1 MKPSP
6 KPAKTDNVHYIG
18 HRARLRERFIASKCG
33 ATQDYELLEILLF
46 SAKLRG
52 DVKPLAKSLI
62 KGFGGFDRVFY
73 ASADEL
79 RAVDGVNDS
88 AVAAIKAVYES
99 IEKILHAGIEKK
111 PVIGNWKKIVEY
123 LRYSIG
129 GASTENYRVLYL
141 NKKNMLI
148 ANDLQDF
155 GTVDQVP
162 MYCREIIRR
171 ALFLKASA
179 LVLAHNHPSG
189 DPQPSQADIE
199 VTNQLDQACFSV
211 SIKLIDHLILT
222 KNDHFSF
229 IQNNLL

>member
-6 KPAKTDNVHYIG
+6 KPAKTDNSHYIG
-18 HRARLRERFIASKCG
+18 HRARLRERFISSKRG
-33 ATQDYELLEILLF
+33 ATQNYELLEILLF

-62 KGFGGFDRVFY
+62 KSFGGFDRVFY

-179 LVLAHNHPSG
+179 LVVAHNHPSG

-229 IQNNLL
+229 VQNNLL